1 MSWGGVNLEDN
12 SGNGIWLLLV
22 AWKVG
27 VKVSI
32 GVGDRLIF
40 IPKVHEDL
48 YGAWRSSA
56 LPIIR
61 LDYNQCNLI

>member
-1 MSWGGVNLEDN
+1 VSWGGFNLEDN
-12 SGNGIWLLLV
+12 SGYGIWLLLV

-48 YGAWRSSA
+48 DGAWRSSA

-61 LDYNQCNLI
+61 LDYDQCNLI

>member
-48 YGAWRSSA
+48 DGAWRSSA